1 MNEYNKDF
9 KGVWFPKDLWL
20 DRNISLTEKSIL
32 IAIYNLG
39 WEYSS
44 ATNNEIADFV
54 QCSAATVSRAI
65 TRLKNLWYIEDVWDW
80 EFWMYR
86 VLRLTINAKYNSYQ
100 EIYKRNALIL
110 NAYYQ
115 NEEELSNEGFACN

>member
-1 MNEYNKDF
+1 MNEYSDDF
-9 KGVWFPKDLWL
+9 KGVRFPRDLWL
-20 DRNISLTEKSIL
+20 DKNISLIEKSIL
-32 IAIYNLG
+32 MAIYNLG

-54 QCSAATVSRAI
+54 QCSVATVSRTI

-80 EFWMYR
+80 EFWMNR
-86 VLRLTINAKYNSYQ
+86 VLKLTISTKYNSCQ

-110 NAYYQ
+110 NAYCQ
-115 NEEELSNEGFACN
+115 NE